1 MRWRRCP
8 FLVTTSYAEHFN
20 LVAVHAQKLDFH
32 DDCVRLTA
40 VWRIRRIR
48 MEETA
53 PRYVWRVATKT
64 LNNRPSS
71 VGLIGELTTS
81 HL

>member
-1 MRWRRCP
+1 MYRNALDMLKISICFKIDYLMRWRRCP

-40 VWRIRRIR
+40 V
-48 MEETA
+48 
-53 PRYVWRVATKT
+53 
-64 LNNRPSS
+64 
-71 VGLIGELTTS
+71 
-81 HL
+81 